1 MLLIDQPSATGMTA
15 QAEIASTTET
25 TGAMTNTPLL
35 ALAGITGSLQMN
47 LRKSANGC
55 RTPHGPTT
63 LGPRRN
69 CTEPQIL
76 RSI

>member
-1 MLLIDQPSATGMTA
+1 MLLIDQPSATGITA
-15 QAEIASTTET
+15 HADIASTTET
-25 TGAMTNTPLL
+25 NGANTNTPLL
-35 ALAGITGSLQMN
+35 ALAGMTGSLQMN

-69 CTEPQIL
+69 
-76 RSI
+76 